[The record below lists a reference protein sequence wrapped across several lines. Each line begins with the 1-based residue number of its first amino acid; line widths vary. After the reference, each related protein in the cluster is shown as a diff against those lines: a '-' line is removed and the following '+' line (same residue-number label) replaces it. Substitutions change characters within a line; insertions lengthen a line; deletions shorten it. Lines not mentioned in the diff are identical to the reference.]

1 MVNDLTD
8 EILTRRDSVNVRRA
22 ATDRT
27 EGTPGESSEQ
37 GSAGTQSSSVKASR
51 QRIAGIINERFYP

>member
-27 EGTPGESSEQ
+27 EGIPGESSEH
-37 GSAGTQSSSVKASR
+37 GRAGKQPSSVKTAR
-51 QRIAGIINERFYP
+51 QHIADIINERFYP